1 MSAVARALTSS
12 LLAPPITIGMLALG
26 LTLTVA
32 AAPARAQTGSTFRTG
47 IDVVNFGVAVI
58 DKQGTAVD
66 GLTVKDFELFENG
79 QKQELRYFAV
89 GKDGKEVQPPLHI
102 GLLFDTSGSMSE
114 DIEMARS
121 AAVKFCNRLLNAED
135 ITIVEFD
142 TEVRSARFGQDAF
155 PHLVERLRKRR
166 PDGFTALY
174 DALGVYLDGARDQL
188 GQKVLVL
195 YTDGGDNR
203 SALSFNDLLTS
214 LKATDVT
221 VYAIGFMQHQGSGRN
236 DQQLHLQTM
245 ADASGGLAFFP
256 MSLKEI
262 DKAYDRVVQEL
273 EGRYML
279 GYVST
284 NTKMD
289 GTWRPVEI
297 RLTRGDLK
305 NSKMRTRKG
314 YFAPFREAS
323 KDN

>member
-1 MSAVARALTSS
+1 VTTRLVSIGVMVLAVAA
-12 LLAPPITIGMLALG
+12 
-26 LTLTVA
+26 VA
-32 AAPARAQTGSTFRTG
+32 APTRAQSTFRTG

-58 DKQGTAVD
+58 DKQGVAVD
-66 GLTVKDFELFENG
+66 GLSIKDFELFENG
-79 QKQELRYFAV
+79 QKQELRYFAN
-89 GKDGKEVQPPLHI
+89 GKDGKEIQPPLHI
-102 GLLFDTSGSMSE
+102 GLLFDTSGSMNE

-135 ITIVEFD
+135 ITVVEFD
-142 TEVRSARFGQDAF
+142 TEVRVARYGQDAF

-174 DALGVYLDGARDQL
+174 DALGVYLDGARDL
-188 GQKVLVL
+188 PGQKVLVL

-221 VYAIGFMQHQGSGRN
+221 VYAIGFMTHQGSARN
-236 DQQLHLQTM
+236 DQQLHLQQM
-245 ADASGGLAFFP
+245 ADTSGGLAFFP

-262 DKAYDRVVQEL
+262 DKAYDRVVAEL

-279 GYVST
+279 GYVSS
-284 NTKMD
+284 NAKMD

-297 RLTRGDLK
+297 KVLRNDLK
-305 NSKMRTRKG
+305 NSKLRTRKG
-314 YFAPFREAS
+314 YFAPYREAS
-323 KDN
+323 K

>member
-1 MSAVARALTSS
+1 MKTRFVA
-12 LLAPPITIGMLALG
+12 IGLILF
-26 LTLTVA
+26 TLSVT
-32 AAPARAQTGSTFRTG
+32 PARTQQSGSTFRTG
-47 IDVVNFGVAVI
+47 IDIVNFGVAVI

-66 GLTVKDFELFENG
+66 GLTIKDFELFENG
-79 QKQELRYFAV
+79 QKQELRYFAF
-89 GKDGKEVQPPLHI
+89 GKDGKETQPPLHI

-142 TEVRSARFGQDAF
+142 TEVRVARYGQDAF

-188 GQKVLVL
+188 GEKVLVL

-203 SALSFNDLLTS
+203 SAMTFDNLLTS

-221 VYAIGFMQHQGSGRN
+221 VYVIGFMTHQGSGRN
-236 DQQLHLQTM
+236 DQQMHLQQM
-245 ADASGGLAFFP
+245 AEVSGGLSFFP

-262 DKAYDRVVQEL
+262 DKAYDRVVTEL

-279 GYVST
+279 GYVSS
-284 NTKMD
+284 NAKMD
-289 GTWRPVEI
+289 GTWRNVDIKVLRPE
-297 RLTRGDLK
+297 LK
-305 NSKMRTRKG
+305 NSKLRTRKG
-314 YFAPFREAS
+314 YFAPFRES
-323 KDN
+323 SNQNK

>member
-1 MSAVARALTSS
+1 M
-12 LLAPPITIGMLALG
+12 
-26 LTLTVA
+26 
-32 AAPARAQTGSTFRTG
+32 
-47 IDVVNFGVAVI
+47 
-58 DKQGTAVD
+58 
-66 GLTVKDFELFENG
+66 
-79 QKQELRYFAV
+79 
-89 GKDGKEVQPPLHI
+89 HI

-142 TEVRSARFGQDAF
+142 TEVRVARYGQDAF

-221 VYAIGFMQHQGSGRN
+221 VYAIGFMTHQGSARN
-236 DQQLHLQTM
+236 DQQLHLQQM
-245 ADASGGLAFFP
+245 ADTSGGLAFFP

-262 DKAYDRVVQEL
+262 DKAYDRVVAEL

-297 RLTRGDLK
+297 KLTREGLK

-314 YFAPFREAS
+314 YFAPFHEAS
-323 KDN
+323 K